1 MLQGGMGGWRENIR
15 GVLQRSV
22 LGLISFNASLI
33 NLAQKGKSVQM
44 KFADCTKL
52 GGTINTNENRN
63 IVQEELD
70 DLGDRS
76 NRNGM
81 KLNSTK
87 CKVMH

>member
-1 MLQGGMGGWRENIR
+1 
-15 GVLQRSV
+15 
-22 LGLISFNASLI
+22 
-33 NLAQKGKSVQM
+33 M

-63 IVQEELD
+63 IIQEELD
-70 DLGDRS
+70 DLEDRS
-76 NRNGM
+76 NRNRM